1 MQPKNILVIT
11 TSEPSNL
18 KIQKHLRP
26 VTAHVV
32 AGTNIFSDVFAGF
45 SDIFGG
51 RSSSYQKQ
59 LSSIYNEAIERLQYK
74 TFQLGGNCIVGLK
87 IDIDE
92 ISGQGKSMFM
102 ITAIGTAVLLETNHD
117 NNNNSKITKEEGS
130 ISVNQI
136 REAKEKKDFL
146 RKIEKEEVELTE
158 KAWEYILQN
167 RLKEVLPFLFR
178 KFTAYYDGDRSHPNE
193 VLQNYKE
200 RFILYFKSLDRE
212 TQITFLYSQ
221 LRDPELKYFSFK
233 LVLKLIEDEDLL
245 DLEKVEAIMK
255 IENTNVSK
263 RALSVLSSEKPYYKK
278 EDIAQLK
285 HLRNII
291 DDHFNKTGEITT
303 KKQMLSSK
311 ETEVWKCECGK
322 INSMD
327 YVMCLRCEKD
337 IYGFEKGMINP
348 KEAKE
353 KISSKIDIIESI
365 MDESIN

>member
-1 MQPKNILVIT
+1 MI
-11 TSEPSNL
+11 
-18 KIQKHLRP
+18 
-26 VTAHVV
+26 

-74 TFQLGGNCIVGLK
+74 TYQLGGNCIVGLK

-102 ITAIGTAVLLETNHD
+102 ITAIGTAVLLETGQD
-117 NNNNSKITKEEGS
+117 NSAKRIAKEEGG

-136 REAKEKKDFL
+136 RDAKAKKDFL
-146 RKIEKEEVELTE
+146 KKIEKGEVELTE

-167 RLKEVLPFLFR
+167 RLKEVLPFLFG
-178 KFTAYYDGDRSHPNE
+178 KFTAYYDGERNHPNE
-193 VLQNYKE
+193 VLKNYKE
-200 RFILYFKSLDRE
+200 RFILYFKLLDRE
-212 TQITFLYSQ
+212 TQINFLYRQ
-221 LRDPELKYFSFK
+221 LRDPELKYFSLK

-245 DLEKVEAIMK
+245 DLTKVEAIMK
-255 IENTNVSK
+255 IENVNVSK

-285 HLRNII
+285 HLSIII
-291 DDHFNKTGEITT
+291 DNHFNKTGKITS

-311 ETEVWKCECGK
+311 ETEVWECECGK

-327 YVMCLRCEKD
+327 YLKCLRCQKD

-353 KISSKIDIIESI
+353 MISNKIDIIESI
-365 MDESIN
+365 VDESLK

>member
-74 TFQLGGNCIVGLK
+74 TYQLGGNCIVGLK

-102 ITAIGTAVLLETNHD
+102 ITAIGTAVSLETNHD
-117 NNNNSKITKEEGS
+117 NDNSKITKEEGS

-136 REAKEKKDFL
+136 REAKEKKGFL
-146 RKIEKEEVELTE
+146 KRIEKEEVELTE

-167 RLKEVLPFLFR
+167 RLKEVLPFLFK
-178 KFTAYYDGDRSHPNE
+178 KFTGYYDGDRSHPNE
-193 VLQNYKE
+193 VLKNYKE
-200 RFILYFKSLDRE
+200 RFILYFKLLDRE

-255 IENTNVSK
+255 IENTNISK
-263 RALSVLSSEKPYYKK
+263 RALSVLSSEKQYYKK
-278 EDIAQLK
+278 EDVVQLK

-291 DDHFNKTGEITT
+291 DDHFNKAGEITT

>member
-74 TFQLGGNCIVGLK
+74 TYQLGGNCIVGLK

-117 NNNNSKITKEEGS
+117 NDNSKITKEEGS

-146 RKIEKEEVELTE
+146 KKIEKEEVELTE

-167 RLKEVLPFLFR
+167 RLKEVLPFLFK

-221 LRDPELKYFSFK
+221 LRDPELKNFSFK

-285 HLRNII
+285 HLRSII

-353 KISSKIDIIESI
+353 KIFSKIDIIESI